1 MSTLAPT
8 LEAFFIER
16 LLNQRN
22 SSPQTVKSYR
32 DTLRMLLMFANE
44 RLGKTPYELEVGDIT
59 SQLISEFLSDL
70 ETRRNNS
77 VRTRNARL
85 SAIRSFFRYAA
96 LHHPEHAAGI
106 QQVLAIP
113 CKRYIK
119 QEVCYL
125 TREESDALLEAPER
139 STWIG
144 RRDHALLLLAIHTG
158 LRVSEIVN
166 AKCGDV
172 TLAPSAQIR
181 CTGKG
186 RKERSTPL
194 AKDTS
199 SVLKGWINERKGR
212 PQDPLFTSARG
223 TALSVDAVQ
232 RLVTKH
238 TATAACRCR
247 SIDGKRVS
255 PHTLRHSCAMNL
267 LHSGVD
273 TSVIAL
279 WLGHEQIQS
288 TQTYIHAD
296 IELKE
301 KALEKTTP
309 HVTKKGRYQPPDELL
324 VFLERL

>member
-8 LEAFFIER
+8 LEAFFVDR
-16 LLNQRN
+16 LLSQRN
-22 SSPQTVKSYR
+22 ASPQTVKSYR

-44 RLGKTPYELEVGDIT
+44 RLGKAPYKLDVGDIT
-59 SQLISEFLSDL
+59 SQLISEFLSNL
-70 ETRRNNS
+70 ETQRNNS

-106 QQVLAIP
+106 QRVLAIP
-113 CKRYIK
+113 SKRYKK

-125 TREESDALLEAPER
+125 TREEIDALLQAPER

-158 LRVSEIVN
+158 LRVSEIVSV
-166 AKCGDV
+166 KCGDV
-172 TLAPSAQIR
+172 ILAPSAQIR

-194 AKDTS
+194 AKDTT
-199 SVLKGWINERKGR
+199 SVLKAWIKEREGR
-212 PQDPLFTSARG
+212 PQDPLFSSARG

-238 TATAACRCR
+238 TATAARQCG
-247 SIDGKRVS
+247 SISKKRVS

-279 WLGHEQIQS
+279 WLGHEQIQT

-296 IELKE
+296 IVLKE
-301 KALEKTTP
+301 KALEKTTSY
-309 HVTKKGRYQPPDELL
+309 VTKKGRYRPPDELL
-324 VFLERL
+324 AFLERL